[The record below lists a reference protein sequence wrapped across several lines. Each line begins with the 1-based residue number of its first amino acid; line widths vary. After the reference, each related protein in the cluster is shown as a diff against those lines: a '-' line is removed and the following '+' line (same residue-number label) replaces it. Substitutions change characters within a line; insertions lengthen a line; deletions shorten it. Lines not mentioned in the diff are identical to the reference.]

1 MTWSEYLWFAIPAI
15 VCWLS
20 AAGIVYV
27 TDKKNLANT
36 LMILGTII
44 FGAFIVGLWIGQ
56 ERPPLRTIG
65 ETRLWYSFFLAT
77 IGFIT
82 YRHWKYDW
90 MLSFSAVVATVF
102 ACVNIFKPE
111 IHSTNLMPAL
121 QSYWFVPHVTVYIL
135 SYAMFGAAVIAAF
148 IQLSRLGKGREDAQL
163 NAFIDNIIYVG
174 FGFLILGMLMGAV
187 WAKEAWGH
195 YWSWDPKETWAF
207 ITAAAYLVFIHMRL
221 QQYYKRFVLWM
232 IPIAFILLMITWIGV
247 NYLPAAQGS
256 IHVYSN

>member
-27 TDKKNLANT
+27 TDKKNLANA

-82 YRHWKYDW
+82 YRHW
-90 MLSFSAVVATVF
+90 
-102 ACVNIFKPE
+102 
-111 IHSTNLMPAL
+111 
-121 QSYWFVPHVTVYIL
+121 
-135 SYAMFGAAVIAAF
+135 
-148 IQLSRLGKGREDAQL
+148 
-163 NAFIDNIIYVG
+163 
-174 FGFLILGMLMGAV
+174 
-187 WAKEAWGH
+187 
-195 YWSWDPKETWAF
+195 
-207 ITAAAYLVFIHMRL
+207 
-221 QQYYKRFVLWM
+221 
-232 IPIAFILLMITWIGV
+232 
-247 NYLPAAQGS
+247 
-256 IHVYSN
+256 